1 MPVVEQGVAELLS
14 RQASLQSWLEWAE
27 GCADQCL
34 AMSTANGLE
43 EAGRAL
49 CLRWSFFTSL
59 LLRDL
64 TLKGG
69 HSFGSFHLLR
79 LLLDEYVMFYVDRR
93 IDDLHRHLQSASSAS
108 VGYHQAGDGAKQ
120 HDMQHDGK
128 EHPGIRQDVLLSPG
142 KHHSAAWQRATSEES
157 LL

>member
-1 MPVVEQGVAELLS
+1 MAELLS
-14 RQASLQSWLEWAE
+14 RQAPLQSWLEWAE

-34 AMSTANGLE
+34 AMSTNNGLE

-49 CLRWSFFTSL
+49 ILRWSFFTSL

-79 LLLDEYVMFYVDRR
+79 LLLDEYVMFYVERR
-93 IDDLHRHLQSASSAS
+93 IDDFHRHLQSASSAS
-108 VGYHQAGDGAKQ
+108 VGRQFVDVDVNDHHNRD
-120 HDMQHDGK
+120 K

-142 KHHSAAWQRATSEES
+142 KHHQTATTAPWQRATSEES

>member
-1 MPVVEQGVAELLS
+1 MLS
-14 RQASLQSWLEWAE
+14 RQAPLQAWLEWAE

-34 AMSTANGLE
+34 SSSPSSTSGLE

-79 LLLDEYVMFYVDRR
+79 LLLDEYVMFYVERR
-93 IDDLHRHLQSASSAS
+93 IDHFHRLREPAASAVAAGVS
-108 VGYHQAGDGAKQ
+108 VCVGVDEGDV
-120 HDMQHDGK
+120 
-128 EHPGIRQDVLLSPG
+128 HPGIRQDVLMSP
-142 KHHSAAWQRATSEES
+142 KHMSAWQRATSQDS

>member
-1 MPVVEQGVAELLS
+1 MAELLS
-14 RQASLQSWLEWAE
+14 RQAPLQSWLEWAE

-79 LLLDEYVMFYVDRR
+79 LLLDEYVMFYVERR
-93 IDDLHRHLQSASSAS
+93 IDDLHRHLQTASNVS
-108 VGYHQAGDGAKQ
+108 VGYNQQAGDGQKEQQAQ
-120 HDMQHDGK
+120 QQMVSDK

-142 KHHSAAWQRATSEES
+142 KHNAAWQRATSEES